1 MSGDEEDRQK
11 LLHLFSAALDDT
23 DATIVP
29 DVLAGRDGVGSTSTT
44 HALGTERQ
52 PQGYATVAYGATRR
66 GGDAPVQSTTTL
78 WVLVGM
84 LTLLVVGLGAVALWL
99 AQREA
104 PAHTGNARAGTV
116 PGFPGSRGSWRIGR
130 PCRSDHRA
138 ASADV
143 GDSPGHGPP
152 R

>member
-1 MSGDEEDRQK
+1 MFMSGDEEDRQK

-84 LTLLVVGLGAVALWL
+84 LTLLVVAVSL
-99 AQREA
+99 ASSLSTEA
-104 PAHTGNARAGTV
+104 AVCVAVIDTAV
-116 PGFPGSRGSWRIGR
+116 PLSN
-130 PCRSDHRA
+130 
-138 ASADV
+138 
-143 GDSPGHGPP
+143 
-152 R
+152 